1 MDPNLLIPII
11 TTVVGVVA
19 GGVCTWYLSK
29 NDRAARLELTHN
41 LQRTQKQ
48 LKDVEIAKK
57 TADAERQKLAAEVI
71 NLRATSEKYE
81 RVKAVLQRSSV
92 VRTFHQP
99 VLLVG
104 PREVG
109 KTSLLKQ
116 WHAPWDLSANE
127 RTRIERYADV
137 PVFDFE
143 LPDQEPHFADP
154 EVLTGVHA
162 HLMLRVHDFPGE
174 LGAQAMIKEKV
185 IAETIELRRTTQK
198 TLGVVLICFFDALEA
213 HQGVSEKTRDY
224 YNGDLFRELRELV
237 AHGQVAID
245 RLILVFNKYDLLREV
260 AEQAMSDRE
269 LLELCAATF
278 ADVLKPLH
286 GACNHEKVCEVFT
299 ILDRE
304 GMHLKNRGA
313 PIVKGEAARK
323 FVEILAGAKVANDA
337 LGSVRATSYTA
348 PHL

>member
-185 IAETIELRRTTQK
+185 IAAHRAGIRK
-198 TLGVVLICFFDALEA
+198 VLLPSRNRKDLE
-213 HQGVSEKTRDY
+213 
-224 YNGDLFRELRELV
+224 
-237 AHGQVAID
+237 
-245 RLILVFNKYDLLREV
+245 
-260 AEQAMSDRE
+260 
-269 LLELCAATF
+269 
-278 ADVLKPLH
+278 DVPQS
-286 GACNHEKVCEVFT
+286 V
-299 ILDRE
+299 
-304 GMHLKNRGA
+304 KND
-313 PIVKGEAARK
+313 IK
-323 FVEILAGAKVANDA
+323 FVFCERVDDAIREA
-337 LGSVRATSYTA
+337 LGIEFDVTPVTA
-348 PHL
+348 AP